1 MRRVVFAVALAG
13 ITSVAACGTSGA
25 APIAPLPEVLLAD
38 TNGVVQAHYY
48 YHHYSGRHYWGHHYW
63 HHHYWGRPYWHHHYW
78 HHRYRGHHYYGRH
91 WHHHYW

>member
-38 TNGVVQAHYY
+38 SNEVIQAHY
-48 YHHYSGRHYWGHHYW
+48 YHHYSGRHYWHRHYW
-63 HHHYWGRPYWHHHYW
+63 
-78 HHRYRGHHYYGRH
+78 GHHYYGRH
-91 WHHHYW
+91 WHRHYW